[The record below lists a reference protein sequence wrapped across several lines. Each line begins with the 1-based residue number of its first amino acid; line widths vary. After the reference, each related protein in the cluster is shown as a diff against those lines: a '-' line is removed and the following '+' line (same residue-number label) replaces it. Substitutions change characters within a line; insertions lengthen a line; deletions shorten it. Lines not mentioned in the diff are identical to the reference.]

1 MRMIHHTTLAA
12 LVSLLLTGLPA
23 KANLIEANDPRFGL
37 NSLTV
42 DTTTGLA
49 WLDLT
54 ASAGLSYQQV
64 LADTQPG
71 GIFSGFRFAKAP
83 EVLTLY
89 ASAGIPGPGNYP
101 GSVPGDQ
108 AILNL
113 ISLVGATSFQD
124 GNPETL
130 GISGTSETFG
140 RVVPGLDFL
149 YVSGVPT
156 YAVTG
161 VPGQT
166 LVYGE
171 TTSFPTVGSWLVSPV
186 PESADSSIYVLAVAG
201 LIGFAF
207 LQRHQKNAARA
218 PGLDGMPSE
227 SQVER
232 ARSPAP

>member
-1 MRMIHHTTLAA
+1 MRMIHYTTLAA

-23 KANLIEANDPRFGL
+23 KATLIQADDPRFGL

-42 DTTTGLA
+42 DTTTRLA

-54 ASAGLSYQQV
+54 ASAGLSYRQV

-71 GIFSGFRFAKAP
+71 GIFSGYRFATAQ

-89 ASAGIPGPGNYP
+89 ASAGIPGTGEYP
-101 GSVPGDQ
+101 GSAPGDQ
-108 AILNL
+108 SILTL
-113 ISLVGATSFQD
+113 ISLIGATSFQD
-124 GNPETL
+124 GQPETF
-130 GISGTSETFG
+130 GISGTAVLNG
-140 RVVPGLDFL
+140 QVVPGLDFL

-156 YAVTG
+156 YAVSG

-171 TTSFPTVGSWLVSPV
+171 DTSFPTVGSWLVSPV
-186 PESADSSIYVLAVAG
+186 PESADSSIYVLAAAG

-207 LQRHQKNAARA
+207 LQRQQ
-218 PGLDGMPSE
+218 ST
-227 SQVER
+227 V
-232 ARSPAP
+232 

>member
-1 MRMIHHTTLAA
+1 MRILHHTTLAA

-23 KANLIEANDPRFGL
+23 KANLIEANNPRFGV

-71 GIFSGFRFAKAP
+71 GLFSGFRFATAP
-83 EVLTLY
+83 EVLKLY
-89 ASAGIPGPGNYP
+89 TSAGIPGTGNYP
-101 GSVPGDQ
+101 GLAPGDQ

-130 GISGTSETFG
+130 GISGTSVLFG

-149 YVSGVPT
+149 YTNGVPT
-156 YAVTG
+156 YAVSG

-171 TTSFPTVGSWLVSPV
+171 TTSSPTVGSWLVSPV
-186 PESADSSIYVLAVAG
+186 PESADSSIYVLAAAG

-207 LQRHQKNAARA
+207 LERHQKHA
-218 PGLDGMPSE
+218 
-227 SQVER
+227 
-232 ARSPAP
+232 